1 MLISLCENTK
11 IANNCQT
18 TTDRRV
24 LEPTKKRYPTSKD
37 KKPQWDSRRG
47 TIRLRS
53 NPITARCVTYKLENS
68 NTKNV
73 LTLLWKFWA
82 PYQDSQPGDLTKELG
97 VSRESDPEGQ
107 WDLIKGLSQDWGK
120 QKLQSWRSQTK
131 YCILQDLQDRS
142 SGPTGDNQ
150 NHLLV
155 LEGLL
160 WRHGLTGAHH
170 RDGNTGNRSPR
181 SPYPLGISPLGSHH

>member
-37 KKPQWDSRRG
+37 KKQQWDSRRG

-68 NTKNV
+68 KTKNV
-73 LTLLWKFWA
+73 LTLLWRFWA
-82 PYQDSQPGDLTKELG
+82 PYQASQPGDLTKELG
-97 VSRESDPEGQ
+97 VSREFDSEGQ

-120 QKLQSWRSQTK
+120 QKLQSWRVQKNLVCTKTQRKGAMTPQELNQTTFS
-131 YCILQDLQDRS
+131 CGGWISRGLPQGWGTGSGSPGRS
-142 SGPTGDNQ
+142 
-150 NHLLV
+150 LL
-155 LEGLL
+155 
-160 WRHGLTGAHH
+160 A
-170 RDGNTGNRSPR
+170 
-181 SPYPLGISPLGSHH
+181 